1 MRLYLDTSV
10 FGGYFDK
17 EFALETRNLF
27 DEIFE
32 LDHNLVLSEVTL
44 REIEDAPQKI
54 KNILND
60 IPKKIVNIASMNQEI
75 IELSNK
81 YILKDILSAKYKA
94 DALHI
99 ATATIHRVD
108 LIVSWN
114 FKHMVNVRRIREYNS
129 VNLSEGYPIIDIR
142 SPKEVYNDQN

>member
-10 FGGYFDK
+10 FGGYFDE
-17 EFALETRNLF
+17 EFALETRKLF

-32 LDHNLVLSEVTL
+32 LKHNLVLSEVTL
-44 REIEDAPQKI
+44 REIEGAPQKI
-54 KNILND
+54 KNILNN
-60 IPKKIVNIASMNQEI
+60 IPKKVVIVASINREI
-75 IELSNK
+75 LELSNK
-81 YILKDILSAKYKA
+81 YILKDIISAKNKA

-129 VNLSEGYPIIDIR
+129 VNLSEGFPTIDIR

>member
-142 SPKEVYNDQN
+142 SPKEVYND

>member
-1 MRLYLDTSV
+1 M
-10 FGGYFDK
+10 
-17 EFALETRNLF
+17 N
-27 DEIFE
+27 
-32 LDHNLVLSEVTL
+32 N
-44 REIEDAPQKI
+44 
-54 KNILND
+54 
-60 IPKKIVNIASMNQEI
+60 IPKKIVNVASINREI

-81 YILKDILSAKYKA
+81 YILKDIISAKYKA

-129 VNLSEGYPIIDIR
+129 VNLSEGYPTIDIR

>member
-10 FGGYFDK
+10 FGGYFDE
-17 EFALETRNLF
+17 EFAVETRKLF
-27 DEIFE
+27 NEIFGFK
-32 LDHNLVLSEVTL
+32 HNIILSEITL
-44 REIEDAPQKI
+44 REIEGAPKKIQKL
-54 KNILND
+54 LND
-60 IPKKIVNIASMNQEI
+60 IPKSIVSTVAINKEI
-75 IELSNK
+75 IDLSRK
-81 YILKDILSAKYKA
+81 YISKKVISEKFKA

-99 ATATIHRVD
+99 ATATIQRVD

-142 SPKEVYNDQN
+142 TPKEVHNDKD